1 MLTKNKVKA
10 PIGLL
15 GIFLFYYVLNK
26 YLNISIPCLVHEIT
40 GFFCPGCGITRMF
53 FSLLELNFYQA
64 FRFNPLV
71 FILITLG
78 VIYWLIKLLIKKFL
92 NISIVIPNNVYYI
105 LLIIVIIFGILR
117 NIPGFEFLGPTKI

>member
-1 MLTKNKVKA
+1 MLAKNKVKA
-10 PIGLL
+10 PIVLFV
-15 GIFLFYYVLNK
+15 IFLFYYVLNK
-26 YLNISIPCLVHEIT
+26 YLNISISCLFHEIT

-71 FILITLG
+71 FILIILG

>member
-10 PIGLL
+10 PIVLFV
-15 GIFLFYYVLNK
+15 IFLFYYILNK
-26 YLNISIPCLVHEIT
+26 YLNISIPCLFHEIT

-71 FILITLG
+71 FILIILG

>member
-10 PIGLL
+10 PIVLSV
-15 GIFLFYYVLNK
+15 IFLFYYVLNK
-26 YLNISIPCLVHEIT
+26 YLNISIHCLFHEIT

-71 FILITLG
+71 FILIILG